1 MRIALISHPDKIHQK
16 PDFPPIGIAYLGAV
30 ARAQGY
36 ETLLIDGGQTVLA
49 DIPDALKRFSPDFIG
64 ITCWT
69 INRETVW
76 ELCAEIK
83 SVIPDA
89 FLALG
94 GSHASLFP
102 RHVFAR
108 THASAVAIGEGEE
121 TFKELLS
128 ALATK
133 SDLKKVAGLALKEA
147 DGSVFFTDKRR
158 RIADLDSIAFPH
170 YEGFAGFDFN
180 NYNGFPS
187 LPRPTA
193 PIISSRGCVFDC
205 SYCSSVSF
213 WGNCW
218 RGRSAEN
225 ILAEIE
231 WLVKDMG
238 ARSIYFFDDNF
249 TVKKERVIEVCEG
262 IKNRNLDI
270 KWACCSHVKLVNLE
284 LLQKMHECGCVG
296 IDFGVESGSNK
307 ILHQINK
314 KQTREDIEKAFSAAH
329 AAGINPRAYLMVGNT
344 GESCETID
352 ETIDLIGKINPK
364 SSIGAQI
371 VWLLPGT
378 KDYQT
383 AVENNFLSDDYWLN
397 TGGVPYNLQEYS
409 LKELS
414 RLRERLMRG
423 MAKKKGG
430 LIPLLGFYMKMFYY
444 RFPKLVAL
452 RSYIPDIFK

>member
-1 MRIALISHPDKIHQK
+1 MKVALISHPDKIHQK
-16 PDFPPIGIAYLGAV
+16 PDFPPIGIAYLGAI
-30 ARAQGY
+30 AHKNGF
-36 ETLLIDGGQTVLA
+36 ETLLIDGGQTAVP
-49 DIPDALKRFSPDFIG
+49 DIIEELKRFSPDFIG
-64 ITCWT
+64 VTCWT

-76 ELCAEIK
+76 ELCAKIK
-83 SVIPDA
+83 LVAPDT

-102 RHVFAR
+102 QHVFAK
-108 THASAVAIGEGEE
+108 THAAAVAVGEGEE
-121 TFKELLS
+121 TFRELLE
-128 ALATK
+128 ALAGNG
-133 SDLKKVAGLALKEA
+133 DLKKVNGLVLRNA
-147 DGSVFFTDKRR
+147 DGSVFFTEKRQ
-158 RIADLDSIAFPH
+158 RIQDLDSIPFPY
-170 YEGFAGFDFN
+170 YEGFKGFDLN
-180 NYNGFPS
+180 NYLGFPS

-231 WLVKDMG
+231 WLVKEMG

-262 IKNRNLDI
+262 IKRLGLDI
-270 KWACCSHVKLVNLE
+270 KWACCSHVRLASPE

-296 IDFGVESGSNK
+296 IDYGVESGSNK

-314 KQTREDIEKAFSAAH
+314 KQTRADIEKAFDAAH

-344 GESCETID
+344 GETCETID
-352 ETIDLIGKINPK
+352 ETIDLIGRINPK

-383 AVENNFLSDDYWLN
+383 AVANNYLTDEYWLN
-397 TGGVPYNLQEYS
+397 TGGVPYNLQEHS

-414 RLRERLMRG
+414 KLRERLMRG
-423 MAKKKGG
+423 IAKKKGG
-430 LIPLLGFYMKMFYY
+430 LIPLLAFYMKKFYY
-444 RFPKLVAL
+444 RFPKLAVL

>member
-1 MRIALISHPDKIHQK
+1 MKVALISHPDKIHQK

-30 ARAQGY
+30 AKAEGHQ
-36 ETLLIDGGQTVLA
+36 TLLLDGGQQPTP
-49 DIPDALKRFSPDFIG
+49 DIIDELKSFAPDFIG
-64 ITCWT
+64 VTCWT

-76 ELCAEIK
+76 DLCDQIK
-83 SVIPDA
+83 AALPDV

-94 GSHASLFP
+94 GSHSSLFP
-102 RHVFAR
+102 AHIFAK
-108 THASAVAIGEGEE
+108 THASAVAIGEGENTLRE
-121 TFKELLS
+121 MLS
-128 ALATK
+128 ALAVGGNL
-133 SDLKKVAGLALKEA
+133 DAIPGLALRNP
-147 DGSVFFTDKRR
+147 DGSARLTAKRQ
-158 RIADLDSIAFPH
+158 RIDDLDSIPFPD
-170 YEGFAGFDFN
+170 YRGFRDFN
-180 NYNGFPS
+180 FENYLGFPS

-205 SYCSSVSF
+205 SYCSSVAF

-218 RGRSAEN
+218 RGRSAGN
-225 ILAEIE
+225 ILREIE

-262 IKNRNLDI
+262 IKALHLNI

-284 LLQKMHECGCVG
+284 LLNIMADAGCVG

-307 ILHQINK
+307 ILKQINK
-314 KQTREDIEKAFSAAH
+314 KQTREDIEKAFAAAH
-329 AAGINPRAYLMVGNT
+329 AAGINPRAYLMVGNI
-344 GESCETID
+344 GETSGTID
-352 ETIDLIGKINPK
+352 ETIDLIGRIKPK

-378 KDYQT
+378 KDYDT
-383 AVENNFLSDDYWLN
+383 AVANNFIKDDYWLK
-397 TGGVPYNLQEYS
+397 TGGVPYNLQEYN

-414 RLRERLMRG
+414 RLREQLMRG
-423 MAKKKGG
+423 IAKKKGG
-430 LIPLLGFYMKMFYY
+430 LIPLINFYMKKFYY
-444 RFPKLVAL
+444 RFPKLAVL

>member
-1 MRIALISHPDKIHQK
+1 MKVALISHPDKIHQK
-16 PDFPPIGIAYLGAV
+16 PDFPPIGIAYLGAI
-30 ARAQGY
+30 AHKNGF
-36 ETLLIDGGQTVLA
+36 ETLLIDGGQMAVP
-49 DIPDALKRFSPDFIG
+49 DIIEELKQFSPDFIG
-64 ITCWT
+64 VTCWT

-76 ELCAEIK
+76 DLCEKIK
-83 SVIPDA
+83 QVAPNT

-102 RHVFAR
+102 QHVFAK
-108 THASAVAIGEGEE
+108 THASAVAVGEGEE
-121 TFKELLS
+121 TFSELLG
-128 ALATK
+128 ALAGNG
-133 SDLKKVAGLALKEA
+133 DLKKVNGLVLRNA
-147 DGSVFFTDKRR
+147 DGSAFFTEKRQ
-158 RIADLDSIAFPH
+158 RIQDLDSIPFPY
-170 YEGFAGFDFN
+170 YEGFKGFDLN
-180 NYNGFPS
+180 NYLGFPS

-218 RGRSAEN
+218 RGRSANN
-225 ILAEIE
+225 ILTEIE
-231 WLVKDMG
+231 WLVKNMG

-249 TVKKERVIEVCEG
+249 TVKKERVLEVCEG
-262 IKNRNLDI
+262 IKRLGLDI
-270 KWACCSHVKLVNLE
+270 KWACCSHVRLASPEMLK
-284 LLQKMHECGCVG
+284 KMHECGCVG
-296 IDFGVESGSNK
+296 IDYGVESGSNK

-314 KQTREDIEKAFSAAH
+314 KQTREDIEKAFAAAH

-344 GESCETID
+344 GETCETID
-352 ETIDLIGKINPK
+352 ETIDLVGRINPK

-378 KDYQT
+378 KDYQK
-383 AVENNFLSDDYWLN
+383 AVANNYLTDEYWLN
-397 TGGVPYNLQEYS
+397 TGGVPYNLQEHS

-423 MAKKKGG
+423 IAKKKGG
-430 LIPLLGFYMKMFYY
+430 LIPLLAFYMKKFYY
-444 RFPKLVAL
+444 RFPKLAVL